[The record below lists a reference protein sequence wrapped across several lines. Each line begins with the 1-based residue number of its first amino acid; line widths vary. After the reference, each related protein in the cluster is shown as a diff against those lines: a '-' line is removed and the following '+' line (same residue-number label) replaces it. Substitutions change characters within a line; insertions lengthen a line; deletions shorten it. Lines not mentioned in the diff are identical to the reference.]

1 MNKRVMFTAALCM
14 LLFSANA
21 QKRAFTI
28 EDLYKVKGISSVSLS
43 PDGKTICYTSSSSD
57 LKNQKAASDIFI
69 MNSDGSHVKA
79 LTEDGMS
86 SSAVW
91 SKDGKSIYFTNYEKG
106 VAQVYRMD
114 LTTCKREQVTNYG
127 LGIDNPVIS
136 PDERYI
142 AFTADVYPDLGADA
156 KANKARM
163 KKKAKG
169 PVQAHLADKL
179 LYRHWTTYTDGRCQH
194 LILFDTQKK
203 TYTDLTPGNYTLIFS
218 TGGGVIYNFSP
229 DSKEICFVSNHDEH
243 QEAST
248 NADLWT
254 VSVEGGEPVCLTA
267 ENKAWDGNPTYSPDG
282 KYIAYRLQQVP
293 GYESDRFR
301 LAIYDRAA
309 KKSTVLT
316 ENFDNWVDGYKWSP
330 DSKSIYFLGEVQGA
344 QPLYKLDIA
353 KKTISP
359 VIAGKAISEF
369 DFDSKGMVYYTY
381 STTGK
386 PSALY
391 RQQMKKW
398 NATPVASGKEQQITF
413 LNQKLEDEV
422 DIRPSESIWV
432 DGAAGDK
439 VQVFIVKP
447 HDFDPAKK
455 YPLIINVHG
464 GPQMQWMN
472 SFRGDWQ
479 VYPGAGYVVA
489 YPNPHGST
497 GYGQAFTRAI
507 SGDWGGKVFED
518 IMKVTD
524 KLATLEYVDSARIG
538 AMGWSYGGYM
548 MNWLQG
554 HTKRYKC
561 LASMMG
567 VYDLR
572 SMWGSTEEV
581 WFPNFE
587 LQGQPYNS
595 DLYEKWSPSS
605 YIKNFATPTLV
616 MTGELDYRVPYTQSL
631 QYFTALQTLN
641 IPSRLI
647 VLKYDGHWPSNLK
660 SMPLYYNAHLDWF
673 HRYLGGAPAPWD
685 TEKMINNEIEY

>member
-1 MNKRVMFTAALCM
+1 MSKRIMLSAALTA
-14 LLFSANA
+14 LLLSVNA

-28 EDLYKVKGISSVSLS
+28 EDLYRVRGVASMSLS
-43 PDGKTICYTSSSSD
+43 PDGKTLCYTSGSSD
-57 LKNQKAASDIFI
+57 LKKQKSASDIFL
-69 MNSDGSHVKA
+69 MNADGSHAKA
-79 LTEDGMS
+79 LTEDGKS

-91 SKDGKSIYFTNYEKG
+91 SKDGKSIYYTNYSKG
-106 VAQVYRMD
+106 TPQIFRMD
-114 LTTCKREQVTNYG
+114 LGTCQSEQVTDYE

-142 AFTADVYPDLGADA
+142 AFTAEVYPDLGADA
-156 KANKARM
+156 KANKAKRE
-163 KKKAKG
+163 KKENG
-169 PVQAHLADKL
+169 PVQAHIADKL
-179 LYRHWTTYTDGRCQH
+179 LYRHWTSYSDGRCNH
-194 LILFDTQKK
+194 LILFDTQTK
-203 TYTDLTPGNYTLIFS
+203 TYKDLTPGRYSLIFML
-218 TGGGVIYNFSP
+218 GGGIAYNFSP

-254 VSVEGGEPVCLTA
+254 VPVDGGEPLCLTK
-267 ENKAWDGNPTYSPDG
+267 ENKAWDGTPTYSPDG

-301 LAIYDRAA
+301 LALYDRET

-316 ENFDNWVDGYKWSP
+316 EKFDNWVDDYKWAP
-330 DSKSIYFLGEVQGA
+330 DSKSIYFLGEVEGA
-344 QPLYKLDIA
+344 KPLYKLDIA
-353 KKTISP
+353 KQTFSP
-359 VIAGKAISEF
+359 VITGKAISEF
-369 DFDSKGMVYYTY
+369 DFDSKGMVYYAY

-398 NATPVASGKEQQITF
+398 SGVPVASGKEQQITF
-413 LNQKLEDEV
+413 LNQQLEDEV

-432 DGAAGDK
+432 DGAGGDK

-447 HDFDPAKK
+447 HDFDASKK

-479 VYPGAGYVVA
+479 VYPAAGYVVA

-518 IMKVTD
+518 VMKVTD
-524 KLATLEYVDSARIG
+524 KLSTLEYVDSTRMG

-554 HTKRYKC
+554 HTKRFKC

-605 YIKNFATPTLV
+605 YIKNFFTPTLV

-685 TEKMINNEIEY
+685 TEKMVNNEVEY